1 MPPPLYITIHETP
14 RVRGAAKSKQWPRC
28 ERGMH
33 KVRSVV
39 NVTDHHYILSNYIAL
54 ERVNRPRLWRAR
66 LARVCAAA
74 EAAAHAR
81 D

>member
-1 MPPPLYITIHETP
+1 MPPPLYITISEAP
-14 RVRGAAKSKQWPRC
+14 RVRGAAKSKQWLRC

-39 NVTDHHYILSNYIAL
+39 NVTGHRNILSNYIAL
-54 ERVNRPRLWRAR
+54 ERVNRPRLWRVR

>member
-1 MPPPLYITIHETP
+1 
-14 RVRGAAKSKQWPRC
+14 
-28 ERGMH
+28 MH